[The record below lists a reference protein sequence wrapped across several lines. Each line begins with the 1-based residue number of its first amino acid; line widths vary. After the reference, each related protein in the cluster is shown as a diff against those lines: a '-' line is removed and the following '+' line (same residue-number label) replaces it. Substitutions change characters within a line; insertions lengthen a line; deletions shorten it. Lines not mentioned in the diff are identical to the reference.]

1 MQNQEIKMQKET
13 GKGQFLCKNLSCG
26 QRSKKTLQT
35 SVNLL
40 CSQFSSNF
48 NYYVMLQASRPHNC
62 THVHVKTLV
71 HIYVCSRHYVMCP
84 IFRSFWTLLRMI
96 VCPTRFLATARFGSR
111 CKMLDKARCDIRSRC
126 CLVWILLA
134 LLFEGKFTRKR
145 NTCRLNT
152 IADSETEL
160 NERINMVTPTTT
172 GTPERWMQLL

>member
-1 MQNQEIKMQKET
+1 MRNPHLWDDQRK
-13 GKGQFLCKNLSCG
+13 LCRQVS
-26 QRSKKTLQT
+26 TLAT
-35 SVNLL
+35 
-40 CSQFSSNF
+40 
-48 NYYVMLQASRPHNC
+48 SRPISIILCFHPGCIVAAGTRKC
-62 THVHVKTLV
+62 THVHIL
-71 HIYVCSRHYVMCP
+71 YRHYVMCP

-172 GTPERWMQLL
+172 GTPARWMQHL